1 MKIKKNGKVINLA
14 FDCELFID
22 NQYPQTQIISQAI
35 QEIKKYMDINNF
47 DMGESVYISQLIENI
62 NNVGGVLNVI
72 NLQIFNKVGGNYSLN
87 EISQTLED
95 EQTLEINISQDYAL
109 IGDPISMFEIKFP
122 AVDIRCRVRM
132 V

>member
-1 MKIKKNGKVINLA
+1 MILNNSFKLIKKKVRHFYLNSNLYNKRITPLTIELMEYQPSPSLLDCLIKYDKKKINME
-14 FDCELFID
+14 D
-22 NQYPQTQIISQAI
+22 
-35 QEIKKYMDINNF
+35 
-47 DMGESVYISQLIENI
+47 
-62 NNVGGVLNVI
+62 
-72 NLQIFNKVGGNYSLN
+72 YSLN